1 MNTTTI
7 ESAPKRAPGNRDR
20 HALRRLRR
28 VASCAAI
35 GMCVAVAVWAQR
47 PQTVPDPEQTVE
59 EAKPILGTAPLPAQC
74 PSRVILAGDQDGFT
88 AGNSADITAPSAAL
102 KATIGPP
109 YTDFDGTQADK
120 HLIHTFRLPPC
131 KCLVGAKLEFRGKS
145 LAAPPSNDTI
155 TLGFSTIPGFPR
167 WYQSLASLTPPGP
180 VYSLDLAALPPNS
193 MSLLSAMQTNG
204 YLDFYVQD
212 DTSIDYAKLTL
223 TMCDCCQPQ
232 GRAEICIT
240 KFHDR
245 DRDGVK
251 DANEPF
257 LQGWAFQANDQAGGN
272 LVTSGPTNDHGRTCF
287 SVLAPGTYA
296 VSEVRKPGWVQT
308 TPVNPSNPLVTVTP
322 GGPAVNLLFGNWRP
336 VVPDDRQDGA
346 ASRD

>member
-1 MNTTTI
+1 
-7 ESAPKRAPGNRDR
+7 
-20 HALRRLRR
+20 
-28 VASCAAI
+28 
-35 GMCVAVAVWAQR
+35 MCVAVAVWAQR

-120 HLIHTFRLPPC
+120 HLIHT
-131 KCLVGAKLEFRGKS
+131 
-145 LAAPPSNDTI
+145 
-155 TLGFSTIPGFPR
+155 
-167 WYQSLASLTPPGP
+167 
-180 VYSLDLAALPPNS
+180 DLAALPPNS